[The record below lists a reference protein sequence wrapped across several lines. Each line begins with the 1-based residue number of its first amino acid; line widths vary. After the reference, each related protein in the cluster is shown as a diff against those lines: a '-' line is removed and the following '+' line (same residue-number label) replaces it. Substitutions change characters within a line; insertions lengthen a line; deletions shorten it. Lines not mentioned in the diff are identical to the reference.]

1 MASERSGSRASAER
15 RCGIAAAWRPR
26 SCSIRPAS
34 ACAAASARRVR
45 QGGERVLERAA
56 GAGRG
61 RARARLWRSWLRRP
75 PPGANG
81 LGRVEPG
88 LLLSSE
94 AEIVVGL
101 GEAGLERDRAAE
113 TRLGL
118 VEAASLVLRDAEID
132 VADRIVG
139 RQRYARTSSAAAG
152 SARPCIRSSTPSG
165 ARPGRG
171 RAVRPAPHR
180 PRVRPAPGAPP
191 RQGPRRGR
199 GARGARLRPARA
211 GRGAAGGERDALLSI
226 SSRSLRMPCPDRP
239 LTRGAGLA
247 TVAPHGP
254 GVNRRHPIAAGPGA
268 ARRRGRRRARDEMPD
283 FPIVDAHVHLYDPGG
298 DPLPVDGGQ
307 GGARG
312 RT

>member
-1 MASERSGSRASAER
+1 MRDRG
-15 RCGIAAAWRPR
+15 GMAAALVLDQ
-26 SCSIRPAS
+26 
-34 ACAAASARRVR
+34 ARLRLRRGERGRVR

-88 LLLSSE
+88 LLPQQQ

-101 GEAGLERDRAAE
+101 GEAWLERDRAAGLASASSRRPAWCCAMP
-113 TRLGL
+113 RLTWQTGSSG
-118 VEAASLVLRDAEID
+118 VSAT
-132 VADRIVG
+132 
-139 RQRYARTSSAAAG
+139 ARTSSAAAG

-180 PRVRPAPGAPP
+180 PRVRPAPGGPP

-211 GRGAAGGERDALLSI
+211 GRGAAVASGTRFSQFHQD
-226 SSRSLRMPCPDRP
+226 PC
-239 LTRGAGLA
+239 AC
-247 TVAPHGP
+247 
-254 GVNRRHPIAAGPGA
+254 
-268 ARRRGRRRARDEMPD
+268 RART
-283 FPIVDAHVHLYDPGG
+283 GG
-298 DPLPVDGGQ
+298 
-307 GGARG
+307 
-312 RT
+312 